1 MHIFKIHY
9 KILSGKNLKD
19 HVFIIKASTYGNA
32 MIAFDS
38 FMESNLNHSDKVFG
52 TPSVTEVPDN
62 ITRIYS
68 SYV

>member
-19 HVFIIKASTYGNA
+19 HVYIIKASTYGNA
-32 MIAFDS
+32 MNAFDS
-38 FMESNLNHSDKVFG
+38 FIESNLNHGNKVFG
-52 TPSVTEVPDN
+52 TPSITEIPDN

-68 SYV
+68 SYI